1 MKTCYYLLGI
11 KVLHLCRGAGVH
23 LSGQEKHEPVSRP
36 CQGTS
41 ARPHEK
47 VFGGTD
53 PEGFIPVLPVVPHLQ
68 NWENPEVEADG
79 RTD

>member
-1 MKTCYYLLGI
+1 MNLSADP
-11 KVLHLCRGAGVH
+11 VRVH
-23 LSGQEKHEPVSRP
+23 LLVLMR
-36 CQGTS
+36 
-41 ARPHEK
+41 R
-47 VFGGTD
+47 FLGTD